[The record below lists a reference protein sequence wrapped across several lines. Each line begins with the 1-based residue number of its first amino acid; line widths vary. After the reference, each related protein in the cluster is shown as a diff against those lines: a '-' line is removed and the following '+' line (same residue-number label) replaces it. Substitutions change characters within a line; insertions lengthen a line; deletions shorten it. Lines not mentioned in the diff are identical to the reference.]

1 MLQINM
7 ADVMN
12 VVGSLVPYLVVIGV
26 LLVLAIIITFAVNKK
41 TVKNVGSRKLIH
53 SESWIVALVGIVVA
67 ISMMLSGPLATLL
80 NNATITKYMLSDATV
95 SKANELAKEVQSE
108 AITMLKN
115 DDSNLP
121 LSNKKVNVFG
131 WGSTNPVYG
140 GTGSGSMSDQ
150 YDTVSLLDGMK
161 EAGLE
166 TNADLSKLYTDYRA
180 DRPVV
185 AMWAQDW
192 TLPEVPADQYSD
204 SLISDAK
211 SFSDEAVV
219 VITRVGG
226 EGADLPTNMK
236 AETITY
242 ENNSKDYDDFQDGE
256 HFLQLSKT
264 EHDMIDLV
272 TKNFDKVTLVYN
284 GANAFQFD
292 FLSNYPQI
300 KSVLWCP
307 PAGQTGFSA
316 LGDVLAGE
324 TNPSGK
330 TSDTFVK
337 DLTKTPVFNNTD
349 GAAAASSSSVGADG
363 AFIYDNVD
371 DLAAKYTG
379 FTGQESTV
387 LPSFVN
393 YVEGIYVGY
402 KFYET
407 AADEGLI
414 NYDDTVIYPFG
425 YGLSYTSFE
434 QKMGDVS
441 HKDGKV
447 TFDVT
452 VTNTGDTAG
461 KDVVEVYYNPPYT
474 DGGIE
479 KASKNLVAFEKTGK
493 LEPGA
498 SETVKIEFDDDDM
511 ASYDNKGAKAWVLEK
526 GDYAISIQSDSH
538 HVIDSEKINVADTIT
553 YDSESNTHNDDQTVA
568 TNQFDYAAGDVTYLS
583 RANHFANYAEATA
596 APTNFSMSDEVKA
609 AFTNNGNY
617 DPTKYD
623 DDSDEMPTTG
633 AKNGLRLAD
642 MYGKDYDDADWEKL
656 LDQLTFDDMDNL
668 IANGGY
674 GTPAVSSV
682 GKIQLTDAD
691 GPASLNNNFTGVGSI
706 GFPASTAFACT
717 WNKDLAKQFGEMIG
731 DMAHDMHVAGWYAP
745 AMNIH
750 RGAFSGRTF
759 EYFSEDPL
767 ISGVMASS
775 EIAGAKEKGV
785 YSFMKHFA
793 LNDQETNRTNMV
805 CTWADEQSI
814 REIYL
819 KPFEMS
825 VKEGGAQAVMS
836 SFNYIGYTYA
846 GASNNLLNTVLRDEW
861 GFKGFVLTD
870 YFGGYGYQNGDQEI
884 RNGNDSMLATTKI
897 TNHIT
902 DKSATSVKAM
912 RTAAHNI
919 LYTTANGWQYE
930 NGEPKVDTPVWRIA
944 MYVVWG
950 VTAVLAVGL
959 EVLTIMKYLKRRKAV
974 AAPVPADAPTEA

>member
-121 LSNKKVNVFG
+121 LNNKKVNVFG

-363 AFIYDNVD
+363 AFVYDNVD

-617 DPTKYD
+617 DPTKYN